1 MHTDNRLP
9 CESIPGLGYLSD
21 SILNIL
27 IGKFKLK
34 VLEKPIFSLYK
45 KTQILFIKYIFQN
58 SNKNSSISSLAKDQI
73 NNRPIQIR
81 AI

>member
-1 MHTDNRLP
+1 MQGMHTDNRLP

-34 VLEKPIFSLYK
+34 VLEKSNIKGFKMLSLLEIVK
-45 KTQILFIKYIFQN
+45 ALF
-58 SNKNSSISSLAKDQI
+58 
-73 NNRPIQIR
+73 
-81 AI
+81 

>member
-1 MHTDNRLP
+1 MQGMHTDNRLP

-34 VLEKPIFSLYK
+34 VLEKS
-45 KTQILFIKYIFQN
+45 
-58 SNKNSSISSLAKDQI
+58 
-73 NNRPIQIR
+73 NNRGFKNPPFVGNSKSIVLN
-81 AI
+81 

>member
-21 SILNIL
+21 SISNIL

-34 VLEKPIFSLYK
+34 VLEKSNIKGFKMLSLLEIVK
-45 KTQILFIKYIFQN
+45 ALF
-58 SNKNSSISSLAKDQI
+58 
-73 NNRPIQIR
+73 
-81 AI
+81 

>member
-1 MHTDNRLP
+1 MRGMHTDNRLP

-34 VLEKPIFSLYK
+34 VLEKSNIKGFKMLSLLEIAK
-45 KTQILFIKYIFQN
+45 ALF
-58 SNKNSSISSLAKDQI
+58 
-73 NNRPIQIR
+73 
-81 AI
+81 